1 MEVFKMN
8 RSAWLLKMHKLRD
21 DEKRTIKKSNESGT
35 PKPQNLNQHLNL
47 MRLAL
52 PFK

>member
-1 MEVFKMN
+1 MN
-8 RSAWLLKMHKLRD
+8 RSAWLLKMHKLRG
-21 DEKRTIKKSNESGT
+21 DEKHAKRKSNESGT
-35 PKPQNLNQHLNL
+35 PKPENLNQHFKL